1 MQIRRKSIDS
11 SLRLVK
17 LLSLIPKAGRAI
29 GTKALREKLAEAR
42 FDVDLRTVQRDLNR
56 LADSFPLF
64 CEDRRPEPVWSWVK
78 NAAEFSAPGLDA
90 SSALAYRIAE
100 QHLSGFFPPDLLR
113 ELQPRFA
120 AARAVL
126 ESSSLLKEKH
136 FSERFCADPIAFK
149 FCVSR
154 CFSVP
159 MFFVSRCFSGPMF
172 LRQQSLEG
180 NGMPSSLRWTA
191 ACPRPQ

>member
-1 MQIRRKSIDS
+1 MPIRLKSIDS

-90 SSALAYRIAE
+90 SSALAYRIVE
-100 QHLSGFFPPDLLR
+100 QHLSGFFSAGSFAGATTAIR
-113 ELQPRFA
+113 GGAGGFGVELAF
-120 AARAVL
+120 
-126 ESSSLLKEKH
+126 ESE
-136 FSERFCADPIAFK
+136 AF
-149 FCVSR
+149 
-154 CFSVP
+154 
-159 MFFVSRCFSGPMF
+159 
-172 LRQQSLEG
+172 
-180 NGMPSSLRWTA
+180 
-191 ACPRPQ
+191 